1 MVIAGSV
8 SHIPSGGSSEE
19 FDSSYSRPW
28 LAAELLCT
36 WRWQGGCASES
47 LLPYLNSFEKSNM
60 SYSRQ
65 GVIHSIVHILIDGAV
80 MHGADSETKLFNV
93 WHAFDED
100 ADNIQNPF
108 LRALISLLSTL
119 LLGKHER
126 AKVEALLLFE
136 CFVDKLT
143 LGTMTNRSCLQVL
156 PFVLNILMQLLRSR
170 IPDEDGLCKNLEVP
184 SARDNRSHELIS
196 GWIRTAHSFPPLLS
210 VQPSGLGEL

>member
-8 SHIPSGGSSEE
+8 PHIPSGGSSEE

-28 LAAELLCT
+28 LVAELLCT

-47 LLPYLNSFEKSNM
+47 LLPYLSSFEESNI

-65 GVIHSIVHILIDGAV
+65 GVIYSIVHILIDGAV
-80 MHGADSETKLFNV
+80 IHGADSETKLFNV

-100 ADNIQNPF
+100 AENIQNPF

-119 LLGKHER
+119 LLRKREWG
-126 AKVEALLLFE
+126 KVEVLILFE
-136 CFVDKLT
+136 YFVDKLT
-143 LGTMTNRSCLQVL
+143 LDTMTNRSCLRVL
-156 PFVLNILMQLLRSR
+156 PFVLNILMQLLRRR
-170 IPDEDGLCKNLEVP
+170 IHDEDRLCRNLEAP
-184 SARDNRSHELIS
+184 SPEDNRSHESIS

-210 VQPSGLGEL
+210 VQPSAFGEL